1 VKKKKEKKGNWVVT
15 VRCVV
20 LKELYLTNCTRK
32 EAEEKP
38 NEHADQEA
46 ELEWIDWKVIGI
58 MEN

>member
-1 VKKKKEKKGNWVVT
+1 
-15 VRCVV
+15 VV